1 MRDFVHVRDVGRA
14 CMLALETPTGIGN
27 VYNVGSGQSRS
38 ILSIGRDLAM
48 VMGCGELSPHVLGK
62 YRARD
67 IRHCFAD
74 ISLSR
79 AELGFEPQVDF
90 RKGLEEL
97 AEWLSGLVAID
108 TVDKAREELETRGL
122 VA

>member
-1 MRDFVHVRDVGRA
+1 MRDFVHVRDVARA

-62 YRARD
+62 YRAGD

-79 AELGFEPQVDF
+79 AELGFEPGNKVASLQPVEALAIGAA
-90 RKGLEEL
+90 RKSLRLVTRWEVPGLEH
-97 AEWLSGLVAID
+97 
-108 TVDKAREELETRGL
+108 
-122 VA
+122 